1 VTAPSLPPIDSIVFD
16 LDGTLWDT
24 CYICARGWNNVVAR
38 HGIRFRTITG
48 DDVRRVAGKSHD
60 ACMRDTFIGCS
71 EAELE
76 ILSRETMAEDNL
88 LIDREGGTL
97 FEGVREGL
105 IELRRSFPLFIV
117 SNCQAGYIELFLKH
131 SGVGELFS
139 DFECWGNTGRPK
151 GENVRSI
158 IERNR
163 LKHPWYVGDTPGD
176 QAAARFCDIP
186 FVYAAYGFAAC
197 DGAELTLQRFQD
209 LPEMLRAHNA

>member
-1 VTAPSLPPIDSIVFD
+1 MRARPDGLIFD

-24 CYICARGWNNVVAR
+24 CDVCARGWNNVVAR

-60 ACMRDTFIGCS
+60 ACMRDTFVGCS

-88 LIDREGGTL
+88 LIDQEGGTL

-105 IELRRSFPLFIV
+105 GALRLSYPLFIV

-139 DFECWGNTGRPK
+139 DFECWGNTGRTK
-151 GENVRSI
+151 GENVRNV
-158 IERNR
+158 IERNG
-163 LKHPWYVGDTPGD
+163 LKHPLYVGDTPGD

-197 DGAELTLQRFQD
+197 DDVELRLERFLD
-209 LPEMLRAHNA
+209 LPALLQARSA